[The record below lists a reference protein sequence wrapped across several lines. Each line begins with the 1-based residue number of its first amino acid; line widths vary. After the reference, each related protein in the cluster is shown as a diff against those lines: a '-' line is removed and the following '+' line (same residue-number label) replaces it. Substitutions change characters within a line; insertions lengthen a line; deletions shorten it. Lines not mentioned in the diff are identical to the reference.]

1 MTRRSRRCDLLVFAL
16 LVCSASWTYGQVGGQ
31 GGITAGGALGSGTQG
46 SRLGSS
52 STGAGSAASQG
63 GSSLSLSSR
72 FQSNSNRFMQGSQ
85 ALGQTTAGMSAA
97 QGVFGGGLQGGRNSL
112 TNQLIGLGALG
123 AFGGARGR
131 NLFGMGSQT
140 QQSNQQNSRQIR
152 THMVVAFPNPLRNSQ
167 PSSRV
172 RAVRSRVMSRMDR
185 TLRRALGERAS
196 EVQVL
201 LEGSTAV
208 LRGAVASDHQKQLA
222 ELLVKL
228 EPGIA
233 DVRNE
238 LTVDPRGSTP

>member
-1 MTRRSRRCDLLVFAL
+1 MTCRSRRYDFLVFAL
-16 LVCSASWTYGQVGGQ
+16 LLYSASWAFGQVGGQ
-31 GGITAGGALGSGTQG
+31 GGITAGGSLGSGTQG

-52 STGAGSAASQG
+52 SSGAGSAAAQG
-63 GSSLSLSSR
+63 GSTLSLSSR
-72 FQSNSNRFMQGSQ
+72 FQSNSNRFTQGSQ
-85 ALGQTTAGMSAA
+85 ALGQTTAGMTAA
-97 QGVFGGGLQGGRNSL
+97 QGVFGGGAQGPNGL

-131 NLFGMGSQT
+131 NLFGMGMQT
-140 QQSNQQNSRQIR
+140 QQTNQQTSRQIR
-152 THMVVAFPNPLRNSQ
+152 THMVVAFPNPLRDSQ
-167 PSSRV
+167 DLS
-172 RAVRSRVMSRMDR
+172 AAQTVRSRVMSRMDR

-196 EVQVL
+196 EVRVR

-208 LRGAVASDHQKQLA
+208 LQGAVASDHQKQLA